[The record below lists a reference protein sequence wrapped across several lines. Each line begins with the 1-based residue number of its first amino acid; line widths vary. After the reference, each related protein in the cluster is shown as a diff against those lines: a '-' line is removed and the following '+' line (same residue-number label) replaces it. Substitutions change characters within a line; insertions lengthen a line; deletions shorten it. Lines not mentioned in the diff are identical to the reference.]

1 MTWPALGLPYGHGTN
16 YPLPFAFV
24 RTAVFSSMRY
34 RGRERPT
41 YAQKTEIARHGGVP
55 VYQLAGEQLDG
66 NDLDVIAGCIRLVY
80 DTGALDHATT
90 SVQFLE
96 KAFLRQLG
104 WKTGGAQRN
113 ALVQSLE
120 RMRTAVFEIQ
130 ADDLKDDDGVCQQTT
145 LILDFTRCL
154 DRNRMR
160 YTVTLGGH
168 VSSLMRAGK
177 SLINRAQRN
186 ALRENPLAQSLHAFY
201 ETHRQPIPL
210 PETTLRPLMRRDHMR
225 DDKWLKAL
233 SVALNDLQKETGWE
247 CSLSNTGTV
256 TVDKP
261 KRPSNSSAP
270 KNLASPT
277 TAPLQDDDDI

>member
-1 MTWPALGLPYGHGTN
+1 MTWPALSLPYGHGTN

-66 NDLDVIAGCIRLVY
+66 NDLDVMAGCIRLVY

-96 KAFLRQLG
+96 KEFLRQLG
-104 WKTGGAQRN
+104 WKTGGAQRS
-113 ALVQSLE
+113 ALIQSLE
-120 RMRTAVFEIQ
+120 RMRTAVFEFQ
-130 ADDLKDDDGVCQQTT
+130 ADDLKDDNGVCQQTA

-154 DRNRMR
+154 DGNRMR

-168 VSSLMRAGK
+168 IASLMRVGK
-177 SLINRAQRN
+177 SLVNRSQRN
-186 ALRENPLAQSLHAFY
+186 ALRDNSLAQSLHAFY
-201 ETHRQPIPL
+201 ETHKQPIPL
-210 PETTLRPLMRRDHMR
+210 PEATLRPLMRRDHMR
-225 DDKWLKAL
+225 DDKWLKTL
-233 SVALNDLQKETGWE
+233 SVALTELQKQTGWE
-247 CSLSNTGTV
+247 CALSSKGTV
-256 TVDKP
+256 IVEKP
-261 KRPSNSSAP
+261 KRPVNPA
-270 KNLASPT
+270 ARQSPALPT
-277 TAPLQDDDDI
+277 PVLSQDDDDI

>member
-1 MTWPALGLPYGHGTN
+1 MTWPALSLPYGHGTN
-16 YPLPFAFV
+16 YPLPVAFV

-41 YAQKTEIARHGGVP
+41 YTQRTEIARYGGVP
-55 VYQLAGEQLDG
+55 VYQLSGAQLDG

-80 DTGALDHATT
+80 DASLLDQPTT

-104 WKTGGAQRN
+104 WKTGGAQRT

-120 RMRTAVFEIQ
+120 RMRTAVFEFH

-145 LILDFTRCL
+145 LVLDFTRCL

-160 YTVTLGGH
+160 YTVTLSGH
-168 VSSLMRAGK
+168 VALLMRAGK
-177 SLINRAQRN
+177 SLVNRSQRN
-186 ALRENPLAQSLHAFY
+186 ALRDNQLAQSLHAFY

-225 DDKWLKAL
+225 DDKWLNAL
-233 SVALNDLQKETGWE
+233 SVALTDLQKQTGWE
-247 CSLSNTGTV
+247 CALSSKGTV
-256 TVDKP
+256 IVDKP
-261 KRPSNSSAP
+261 KRPINSAAP
-270 KNLASPT
+270 KNPASPT
-277 TAPLQDDDDI
+277 PAPSQDEDDI